1 MVGGSAIQYQSAVV
15 LLQGSDSTI
24 RAKSLLRTEL
34 HEGFNLG
41 SCNGCFTK
49 TICHVIKLK
58 NKDAEFFFDIIDSAH
73 FTEIKVYPFL
83 NQMKLSLIRTQGILL
98 LQRDKRHGWRRAAA
112 LCPRRRL

>member
-58 NKDAEFFFDIIDSAH
+58 NKDAEFFSTLSTALISLRSKFIH
-73 FTEIKVYPFL
+73 F
-83 NQMKLSLIRTQGILL
+83 
-98 LQRDKRHGWRRAAA
+98 
-112 LCPRRRL
+112 

>member
-41 SCNGCFTK
+41 SCNRCCTK

-58 NKDAEFFFDIIDSAH
+58 NKDAEFFFSTLSTALISLRSKFIH
-73 FTEIKVYPFL
+73 F
-83 NQMKLSLIRTQGILL
+83 
-98 LQRDKRHGWRRAAA
+98 
-112 LCPRRRL
+112 